1 MRKDLSRIDDW
12 FKRRWKNGI
21 AKLKCELNR
30 KYKIKAKG
38 FNSVIEELKQRI
50 SAKALKLKRDKLRVK
65 QHRQNSTFK
74 NNQKALY
81 DELDGKMRQ
90 EQVIPDPEEA
100 IKLCSQLWA
109 NQVDHDRNAEW
120 IIRVE
125 KELEC
130 VTQQGNINIT
140 KENVSIRLGKMPN

>member
-38 FNSVIEELKQRI
+38 FNTVTEELKQCI

-65 QHRQNSTFK
+65 QYRQNSTFK

-90 EQVIPDPEEA
+90 
-100 IKLCSQLWA
+100 
-109 NQVDHDRNAEW
+109 
-120 IIRVE
+120 
-125 KELEC
+125 
-130 VTQQGNINIT
+130 
-140 KENVSIRLGKMPN
+140 